1 MEFNKFED
9 GSIVA
14 YGVDDDGEALYE
26 DYAIYS
32 IEAEFE
38 KSTIGIYCAKLVIG
52 SGAPSSINE
61 EAQEELCN
69 SLGDEEVEDERSA
82 KRCIRQL
89 TGVDGDDITVNMLG

>member
-1 MEFNKFED
+1 MEFSKFED

-38 KSTIGIYCAKLVIG
+38 KSTIGIYCAKLVIDVIFLLTVFC
-52 SGAPSSINE
+52 SSSPYSNFSNKQPSK
-61 EAQEELCN
+61 
-69 SLGDEEVEDERSA
+69 DW
-82 KRCIRQL
+82 
-89 TGVDGDDITVNMLG
+89 TGMFV